1 MLYPDLK
8 GKTALI
14 TGAGRPTGI
23 GFSIARS
30 LAASGMDCILADL
43 PGEETACTAASR
55 PCAESAGRGPG
66 PLNWTSARRTG
77 RCA

>member
-30 LAASGMDCILADL
+30 LAASW
-43 PGEETACTAASR
+43 S
-55 PCAESAGRGPG
+55 
-66 PLNWTSARRTG
+66 
-77 RCA
+77 